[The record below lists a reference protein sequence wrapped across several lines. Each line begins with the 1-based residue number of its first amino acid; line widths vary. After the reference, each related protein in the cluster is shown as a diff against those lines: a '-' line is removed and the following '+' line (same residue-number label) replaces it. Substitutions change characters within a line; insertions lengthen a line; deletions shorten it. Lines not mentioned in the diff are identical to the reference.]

1 MKAVFNQNVL
11 DFIVNLHRDID
22 HAVDFTIDCPTVSR
36 TEVVSKLRFGLLV
49 LIQVELSHCF
59 FQAVTCF
66 SYCHIQLFFLILVHR
81 NATAVQIWVLYS
93 TLQSKTG
100 NLLFKF
106 RFIMKERL
114 RELIAELGI
123 SMREFSRR
131 CDLSAS
137 YIRNVTDNPSSKTVN
152 NILAAFPQVNREWLL
167 KGEGEMFIEVDNV
180 IDEVVTYKMLYEAK
194 KIEADELRKRV
205 DELMDMINQ
214 EHLRTFA
221 LTEEVTRLSRLVLVL
236 NNANELVSDLDENK
250 PEKGLE

>member
-1 MKAVFNQNVL
+1 
-11 DFIVNLHRDID
+11 
-22 HAVDFTIDCPTVSR
+22 
-36 TEVVSKLRFGLLV
+36 
-49 LIQVELSHCF
+49 
-59 FQAVTCF
+59 
-66 SYCHIQLFFLILVHR
+66 
-81 NATAVQIWVLYS
+81 
-93 TLQSKTG
+93 
-100 NLLFKF
+100 
-106 RFIMKERL
+106 MKERL

-205 DELMDMINQ
+205 DELMDMINK

-236 NNANELVSDLDENK
+236 NNANVLVSDSDENK